1 MRLVS
6 RQALAH
12 EAPRR
17 WAEQYSNTKNKGHQ
31 KIRIELMSLAAEKI
45 TPEAINA
52 VIGNQ
57 SWTRVTCDECGA
69 EPECVVEIGQEPD
82 YESSTAHVCLDCLQS
97 AVALLAPHHR

>member
-1 MRLVS
+1 
-6 RQALAH
+6 
-12 EAPRR
+12 
-17 WAEQYSNTKNKGHQ
+17 
-31 KIRIELMSLAAEKI
+31 MSLAAEQI

-52 VIGNQ
+52 AIGNE

-69 EPECVVEIGQEPD
+69 EQECVIEIGQEPD